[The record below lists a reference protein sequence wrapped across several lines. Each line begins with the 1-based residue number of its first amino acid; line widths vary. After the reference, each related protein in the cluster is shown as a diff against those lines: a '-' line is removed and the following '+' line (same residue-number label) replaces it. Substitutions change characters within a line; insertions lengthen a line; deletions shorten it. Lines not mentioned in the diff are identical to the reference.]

1 MSAETAAYCRERLI
15 RLKPGLLSGDIW
27 INFSM
32 FISRLDACRGRHLLK
47 GKPDP
52 AEAGTPDLSGLT
64 LQRSSGAPDDLT
76 PPEGVPTNLPVLDG
90 QHS

>member
-32 FISRLDACRGRHLLK
+32 FISRLDACRGRHLL
-47 GKPDP
+47 
-52 AEAGTPDLSGLT
+52 
-64 LQRSSGAPDDLT
+64 
-76 PPEGVPTNLPVLDG
+76 
-90 QHS
+90 